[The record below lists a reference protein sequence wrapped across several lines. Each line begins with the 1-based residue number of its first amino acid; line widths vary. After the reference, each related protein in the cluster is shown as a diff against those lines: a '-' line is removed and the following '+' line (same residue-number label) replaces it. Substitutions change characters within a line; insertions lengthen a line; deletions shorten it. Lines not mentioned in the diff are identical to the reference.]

1 MDGSCGKL
9 PADEGIRLSLGG
21 LVMGRPRI
29 LDYEKIKE
37 MYEQDHTLNEIA
49 RATGSDHTSVGD
61 AVVRMGLPKRLG
73 HPQGKLDAKKDE
85 IIADYVSGLSLEKT
99 AEKHNCAKASVTE
112 LLARNGVELRHGAKR
127 RDLANKLGFMPTAE
141 WLQDQLTEHQTA
153 AAIARA
159 HSIPYGTLM
168 ELAGKLGVDVPVW
181 RGGPGPAGS
190 PVRQDIP
197 VEEAIQLSEQGWPY
211 RAIGDKFGVSK
222 GVVMARLKEAGYSAP
237 KDKMRRLSDNSVF
250 ATAPF
255 DHKRVLTE
263 LGATACQICGYTEY
277 LECAH
282 IFPQNKGGPTVVDN
296 VLALCGNCHPQL
308 DRFIKYPHRTPPKG
322 YEKVQEKVESALA
335 KYGKN

>member
-1 MDGSCGKL
+1 
-9 PADEGIRLSLGG
+9 
-21 LVMGRPRI
+21 MGRHRTLDHDRI
-29 LDYEKIKE
+29 IDLYRQDYTS
-37 MYEQDHTLNEIA
+37 QEIA
-49 RATGSDHTSVGD
+49 TLVGGT
-61 AVVRMGLPKRLG
+61 ARGVRNVLEAHSIETRPGHKRSTLDQDGIISAYQLG
-73 HPQGKLDAKKDE
+73 K
-85 IIADYVSGLSLEKT
+85 S
-99 AEKHNCAKASVTE
+99 AEQVAEEFGCSKPGVFNV
-112 LLARNGVELRHGAKR
+112 LWRNNIPTREGAKR
-127 RDLANKLGFMPTAE
+127 HDLIDKLGFTPTAE
-141 WLQDQLTEHQTA
+141 WLQEQLKQHGTATEV
-153 AAIARA
+153 ARQYDVKY
-159 HSIPYGTLM
+159 HTLM
-168 ELAGKLGVDVPVW
+168 DWFYKLGVEVPTW
-181 RGGPGPAGS
+181 CGGPGAAGS

-197 VEEAIQLSEQGWPY
+197 VEEAIKLSEEGWPY

-322 YEKVQEKVESALA
+322 YEVVQEKVESALA